1 SESVPVPSKN
11 YNLNKE
17 VTDAMKVAHDVAYKY
32 VEKELDIWTDEMMS
46 RVDED
51 FLDDYFSFMEVKK
64 RELLSVY
71 NTVVNFINKNAET
84 PEEAAIRE
92 LEEEIE
98 RKVIKPEISQA
109 RINNITSKA
118 INLYAETLDEQLIRV
133 QENYNIPVIEWN
145 KYISDIT
152 GLTLDMENRNYPI
165 AFKTAV
171 VSGSVLTAYAASPVI
186 KNVAVKVSTKIAEKS
201 ALKVGTKVAQKTT
214 EKALLKGSK
223 GLAKGIPYIG
233 WAVTAGICIW
243 DIIDYSK
250 TSAEGKTLL
259 KKNLAEYFREIKTE
273 LLCSTEHSIMGSITQ
288 WENSVKAKLTR

>member
-1 SESVPVPSKN
+1 
-11 YNLNKE
+11 
-17 VTDAMKVAHDVAYKY
+17 
-32 VEKELDIWTDEMMS
+32 
-46 RVDED
+46 
-51 FLDDYFSFMEVKK
+51 
-64 RELLSVY
+64 
-71 NTVVNFINKNAET
+71 
-84 PEEAAIRE
+84 
-92 LEEEIE
+92 
-98 RKVIKPEISQA
+98 
-109 RINNITSKA
+109 
-118 INLYAETLDEQLIRV
+118 
-133 QENYNIPVIEWN
+133 
-145 KYISDIT
+145 
-152 GLTLDMENRNYPI
+152 MENRNYPI

-273 LLCSTEHSIMGSITQ
+273 LLCSTEHSIMDSITQ

>member
-1 SESVPVPSKN
+1 
-11 YNLNKE
+11 
-17 VTDAMKVAHDVAYKY
+17 
-32 VEKELDIWTDEMMS
+32 
-46 RVDED
+46 
-51 FLDDYFSFMEVKK
+51 
-64 RELLSVY
+64 
-71 NTVVNFINKNAET
+71 
-84 PEEAAIRE
+84 
-92 LEEEIE
+92 
-98 RKVIKPEISQA
+98 
-109 RINNITSKA
+109 
-118 INLYAETLDEQLIRV
+118 
-133 QENYNIPVIEWN
+133 
-145 KYISDIT
+145 
-152 GLTLDMENRNYPI
+152 MENRNYPI